1 MILTEVYTSLDQ
13 VANRMKLKKSIHIL
27 RFFSLFLVLGCSK
40 DDSSN
45 TSREG
50 QITFVKTYGGTKNDS
65 GQSVVATND
74 GGYAILGYTQSND
87 GDINDKQDES
97 FDYWVLKFD
106 AQDQLQWQK
115 TYGGSADDR
124 GNAIIQTQDGGY
136 AILGYS
142 FSNNGDVTE
151 NAGLQDFWL
160 AKLDANGSVSW
171 QKSFGYQGADS
182 GVSVIQTNDQG
193 YLITGVLDV
202 TASGGQGNTSR
213 NSNRHAGGD
222 YWALKLNSS
231 GDIEWSRFFGGNFTD
246 TPQGV
251 VQTNDNGFI
260 IVGSSDSNDTDIS
273 NNKGAYDFWV
283 IRISASGNLIWERS
297 FGGNQID
304 EARAIIKTEDGN
316 YLIAG
321 DTRSSDNDV
330 SINKGAADLWL
341 IEISHNGDLIWEKT
355 IGGSSFDVA
364 RAIVKSQN
372 NGFLISGSSRSNDFD
387 VNENKGQN
395 DAWILKVDDNGNLEW
410 QTTVG
415 GSNIDFSYGIAE
427 LSNGSIIAV
436 GDTASSDGDI
446 LENKGFADV
455 LIVKID

>member
-1 MILTEVYTSLDQ
+1 MVYISLDQ
-13 VANRMKLKKSIHIL
+13 VANRMNLKKSIHIL
-27 RFFSLFLVLGCSK
+27 CFISLFLVLGCNK
-40 DDSSN
+40 DDSFN
-45 TSREG
+45 NETEG
-50 QITFVKTYGGTKNDS
+50 QISFVKTLGGTKNDS
-65 GQSVVATND
+65 GQSAVATND

-87 GDINDKQDES
+87 GDIDDKQDES

-115 TYGGSADDR
+115 TYGGSADER
-124 GNAIIQTQDGGY
+124 GNSIIQTQDGGY

-142 FSNNGDVTE
+142 FSDDSDVSD

-160 AKLDANGSVSW
+160 VKLDAIGTVSW
-171 QKSFGYQGADS
+171 QKSYGYQGADS
-182 GVSVIQTNDQG
+182 GISVIQTNDQG
-193 YLITGVLDV
+193 YLVSGILDV

-213 NSNRHAGGD
+213 SSSRHAGGD

-231 GDIEWSRFFGGNFTD
+231 GDIEWSRYFGGNFTD
-246 TPQGV
+246 TPQGI

-260 IVGSSDSNDTDIS
+260 IAGSSDSNDTDIS
-273 NNKGAYDFWV
+273 NNLGTYDFWV
-283 IRISASGNLIWERS
+283 IRISATGELIWEKS

-304 EARAIIKTEDGN
+304 EARAIVESGDGN
-316 YLIAG
+316 FIIAG

-330 SINKGAADLWL
+330 STNNGAADLWL
-341 IEISHNGDLIWEKT
+341 IKISPSGDLIWERT

-364 RAIVKSQN
+364 RAMVKSQT
-372 NGFLISGSSRSNDFD
+372 GGYILSGSSRSNDFD

-410 QTTVG
+410 ETTVG

-427 LSNGSIIAV
+427 LNDGSIVAV
-436 GDTASSDGDI
+436 GDTASNDADI
-446 LENKGFADV
+446 IENKGFTDL
-455 LIVKID
+455 LIIETKP